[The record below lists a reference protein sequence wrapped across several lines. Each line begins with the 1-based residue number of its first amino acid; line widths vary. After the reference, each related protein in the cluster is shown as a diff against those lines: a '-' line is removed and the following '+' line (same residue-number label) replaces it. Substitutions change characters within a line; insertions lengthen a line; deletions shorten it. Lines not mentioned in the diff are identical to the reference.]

1 MQKPIRVWFEKTG
14 AAIYISHLDLNRCMA
29 RAVRRAKLPIWYTEG
44 FHPHPYLTFPLP
56 LSLGVHGL
64 REAMDLRLVEDMP
77 LEEVK
82 ERLNRCLPQGLVVTG
97 VTEPAEK
104 AKENRLC
111 RLRADD
117 GGDGRRYGR
126 FGSGGP
132 RKGRAPV
139 EKKTKSGVK
148 EVDIRPHLQRL
159 SVERQ
164 GERCL
169 VKATLPCG
177 SSLSIN
183 PSLLAQAVTAA
194 CGQPVKIVKTVRL
207 RFLQCADAALCIETK
222 KPL

>member
-82 ERLNRCLPQGLVVTG
+82 ERLNRCLPQGLLVTG

-104 AKENRLC
+104 AKEIAF
-111 RLRADD
+111 ADYELTMEAL
-117 GGDGRRYGR
+117 GGDTTALVQEALE
-126 FGSGGP
+126 
-132 RKGRAPV
+132 KDALPV

-148 EVDIRPHLQRL
+148 EVDIRPHLQQL
-159 SVERQ
+159 SVEKQ

-169 VKATLPCG
+169 VKVTLPCG

-194 CGQPVKIVKTVRL
+194 CGQPVKIVRTVRL
-207 RFLQCADAALCIETK
+207 RFCNAQMRLFA
-222 KPL
+222 

>member
-104 AKENRLC
+104 AKEIAF
-111 RLRADD
+111 AD
-117 GGDGRRYGR
+117 YELT
-126 FGSGGP
+126 
-132 RKGRAPV
+132 V

-148 EVDIRPHLQRL
+148 EVDIRPHLQGL

-169 VKATLPCG
+169 VKVTLPCG

-207 RFLQCADAALCIETK
+207 RFCNAQMQLFA
-222 KPL
+222 

>member
-29 RAVRRAKLPIWYTEG
+29 RVVRRAKLPIWYTEG

-56 LSLGVHGL
+56 LSLGVHGM

-104 AKENRLC
+104 AKEIAFADYELTMEAMDGDTAALVREA
-111 RLRADD
+111 LRRDAL
-117 GGDGRRYGR
+117 
-126 FGSGGP
+126 
-132 RKGRAPV
+132 PV

-159 SVERQ
+159 SVEEQ
-164 GERCL
+164 GDRCL
-169 VKATLPCG
+169 VKVTLPCG

-194 CGQPVKIVKTVRL
+194 CGQPVKIVRTVRL
-207 RFLQCADAALCIETK
+207 RFCNAQMQLFA
-222 KPL
+222 

>member
-104 AKENRLC
+104 AKEIAF
-111 RLRADD
+111 ADYELTMEAMD
-117 GGDGRRYGR
+117 GDTTALVREALGRD
-126 FGSGGP
+126 
-132 RKGRAPV
+132 ALPV

-148 EVDIRPHLQRL
+148 EVDIRPHLQGL

-169 VKATLPCG
+169 VKVTLPCG

-207 RFLQCADAALCIETK
+207 RFCNAQMQLFE
-222 KPL
+222 

>member
-82 ERLNRCLPQGLVVTG
+82 ERLNRCLPQGLLVTG
-97 VTEPAEK
+97 VTVPAEK
-104 AKENRLC
+104 AKEIAF
-111 RLRADD
+111 ADYELTMEAMGAD
-117 GGDGRRYGR
+117 TAALVREALEKD
-126 FGSGGP
+126 
-132 RKGRAPV
+132 ALPV

-148 EVDIRPHLQRL
+148 EVDICPHQIGRAH
-159 SVERQ
+159 V
-164 GERCL
+164 
-169 VKATLPCG
+169 
-177 SSLSIN
+177 
-183 PSLLAQAVTAA
+183 
-194 CGQPVKIVKTVRL
+194 
-207 RFLQCADAALCIETK
+207 
-222 KPL
+222 

>member
-104 AKENRLC
+104 AKEIAF
-111 RLRADD
+111 ADYELTMGAMD
-117 GGDGRRYGR
+117 GDTAALVREALE
-126 FGSGGP
+126 
-132 RKGRAPV
+132 KDALPV

-207 RFLQCADAALCIETK
+207 RFCNAQMQLFA
-222 KPL
+222 